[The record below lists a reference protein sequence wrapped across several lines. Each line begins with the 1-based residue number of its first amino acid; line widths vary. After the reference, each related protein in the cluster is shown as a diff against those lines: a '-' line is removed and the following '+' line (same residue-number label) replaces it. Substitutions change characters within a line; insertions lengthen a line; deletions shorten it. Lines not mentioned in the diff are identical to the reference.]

1 MTYFVAIVVS
11 MLTLTNLD
19 TSASRGSV
27 RYGLLTNPQQKKDEP
42 QGIQAGIQPAKGN
55 AGCRRGIGHGNRQ
68 E

>member
-19 TSASRGSV
+19 TSASRSSV
-27 RYGLLTNPQQKKDEP
+27 RYGLLTNPQQKKMNRR
-42 QGIQAGIQPAKGN
+42 AFRLVFSRLRGN